1 MWPGC
6 WTGFTGGRVLRQRGW
21 RGSGVIEPRP
31 MEAMETCS
39 ETGLAM
45 LELRDLALG
54 ITAVLQAVKEPEPLG
69 VDLWNHSPETA
80 AYLVTA
86 VLDECSDGGFGLA
99 RVRIDPYVAVAMR
112 KPTSGIGGLTGT
124 SPSRSTPPCFSGQNF
139 IACHNSWMSSA
150 CHLPTFTRRLGG
162 RQPELSGIA
171 ARRRHGN
178 YGSV

>member
-1 MWPGC
+1 M
-6 WTGFTGGRVLRQRGW
+6 
-21 RGSGVIEPRP
+21 IEPKP
-31 MEAMETCS
+31 KEGMEACS

-86 VLDECSDGGFGLA
+86 VLDECSDGGVDLA

-112 KPTSGIGGLTGT
+112 KPTSGHQWSYRNITIEVDAALFQ
-124 SPSRSTPPCFSGQNF
+124 RAEF
-139 IACHNSWMSSA
+139 HR
-150 CHLPTFTRRLGG
+150 LP
-162 RQPELSGIA
+162 
-171 ARRRHGN
+171 
-178 YGSV
+178 